1 MRCPIPGRVFG
12 AALGLLLLVSFS
24 ACLQL
29 LDGLALL
36 LGLAE
41 TRGSRVLGGQGLVK
55 GALPVLRCPFRG
67 LGQARGQALPIEFAV
82 QAIGDDRRSGR
93 GRTAFRLLLQPMARL
108 FGGGIQALL
117 LFLGAQA

>member
-1 MRCPIPGRVFG
+1 MRCPVAGCVFG

-55 GALPVLRCPFRG
+55 GALSVLRCPFRG
-67 LGQARGQALPIEFAV
+67 LGQTRG
-82 QAIGDDRRSGR
+82 
-93 GRTAFRLLLQPMARL
+93 
-108 FGGGIQALL
+108 
-117 LFLGAQA
+117 